1 MVVVGLQCILIL
13 DLTFRNLKNLWVLL
27 ILLFQVNGKSVSQP
41 VSPLNSDDDIDLKP
55 VTMHQQQGTTTAT
68 KAAAK
73 GGGGKEEE
81 DEEEE
86 NLDLE
91 FGKYHT
97 VDPDKMR

>member
-1 MVVVGLQCILIL
+1 M
-13 DLTFRNLKNLWVLL
+13 
-27 ILLFQVNGKSVSQP
+27 SQP

-55 VTMHQQQGTTTAT
+55 VTMQQQQGTTTAT
-68 KAAAK
+68 KAAAAAAAAVK

-97 VDPDKMR
+97 VDPDKMQ